1 MNKMNIKNNFKL
13 KSIVYLVM
21 ALVIIIL
28 LFSVFR
34 HINKQN
40 IEYRKIE
47 QESVIRKQEES
58 FPEEKTREKEKL
70 PVLEEESTGTIEPEF
85 RDDTIMI
92 F

>member
-58 FPEEKTREKEKL
+58 LEEETREKEEL

>member
-1 MNKMNIKNNFKL
+1 
-13 KSIVYLVM
+13 M

-28 LFSVFR
+28 LFSLFKY
-34 HINKQN
+34 INKQN

-47 QESVIRKQEES
+47 QESEIRIQEES
-58 FPEEKTREKEKL
+58 FPEEETREKEEL